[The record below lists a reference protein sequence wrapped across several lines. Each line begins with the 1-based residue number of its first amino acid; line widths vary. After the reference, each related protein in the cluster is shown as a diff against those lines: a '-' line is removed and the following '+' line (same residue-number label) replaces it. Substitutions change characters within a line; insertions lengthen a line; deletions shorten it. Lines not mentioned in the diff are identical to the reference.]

1 MGDDGMIDVG
11 QELIYR
17 QRDYDPSVQVRVVE
31 IDSRKKT
38 PRYVVEF
45 LEGEKQGQR
54 ENVPLRRLRGDW
66 AGVEVYDEL
75 MANWQRLDESWMEER
90 ESDAVDIVFGQLID
104 REIATEVWTPVRGAT
119 KILDPDGL
127 APLIG
132 VPVEKLLAQAEWFV
146 LDGETIISPAGTMLL
161 AQYACQVSPMPILDW
176 IIEEEKEYRDR
187 AKHGRKSK
195 SLDGEDYTTSPEWE
209 YQMYLEYGKPLHEI
223 LRAWCGYRAVTFQE
237 RLEAA
242 EGEVRRLDELIT
254 RLFEQMRAQGNHTAV
269 VDVIER
275 AYEEERITPHS
286 LRPVVDRPLKPSE
299 IPVQYVSAPRRWPR
313 Y

>member
-1 MGDDGMIDVG
+1 MIAIGDE
-11 QELIYR
+11 QIYR
-17 QRDYDPSVQVRVVE
+17 LHDYDPSEWVRVVE
-31 IDSRKKT
+31 IDSRKKK

-66 AGVEVYDEL
+66 AGVVSYDEL

-90 ESDAVDIVFGQLID
+90 ESDAADVVFERLID
-104 REIATEVWTPVRGAT
+104 REIATGVWTLVRGAT
-119 KILDPDGL
+119 KILDSDGL

-132 VPVEKLLAQAEWFV
+132 IPVEELLAQVDWFV
-146 LDGETIISPAGTMLL
+146 LNGEKIISPAGTMLL
-161 AQYACQVSPMPILDW
+161 AQYACQVNPIPVLDW
-176 IIEEEKEYRDR
+176 VIEEEKEYRHR
-187 AKHGRKSK
+187 AKHGRASK
-195 SLDGEDYTTSPEWE
+195 GFDGEEYTTTPEWE

-242 EGEVRRLDELIT
+242 EAEVRRLDELIT
-254 RLFEQMRAQGNHTAV
+254 RLFEQLKSQGGHSIA
-269 VDVIER
+269 VDVVEQ
-275 AYEEERITPHS
+275 AYEEERITPHNY
-286 LRPVVDRPLKPSE
+286 RPVVDRPLRTNE
-299 IPVQYVSAPRRWPR
+299 IPVRYVQAPRRWPR